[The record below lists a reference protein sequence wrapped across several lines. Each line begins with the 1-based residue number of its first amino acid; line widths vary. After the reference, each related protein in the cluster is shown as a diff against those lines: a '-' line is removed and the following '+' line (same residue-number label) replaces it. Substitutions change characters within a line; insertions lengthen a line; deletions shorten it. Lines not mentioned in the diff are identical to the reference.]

1 MSIGAHRQ
9 GATSR
14 ARARERH
21 VTRLDAKAHAH
32 STTPDNGVSENRAT
46 HHASID
52 HANR

>member
-9 GATSR
+9 GASSF
-14 ARARERH
+14 ALDPELD

-32 STTPDNGVSENRAT
+32 SATPDTGVSENRAT

-52 HANR
+52 RANR